1 MLLVL
6 SYNSQTI
13 FMVLRLNGLLVGILP
28 SHQKSDTLILRL
40 DLFEIIMALLM
51 TALVMDASLASLT
64 CLWMHWYLEEI
75 FRSLGS

>member
-1 MLLVL
+1 
-6 SYNSQTI
+6 
-13 FMVLRLNGLLVGILP
+13 MVLRLNGLLVGILP

-64 CLWMHWYLEEI
+64 C
-75 FRSLGS
+75 

>member
-13 FMVLRLNGLLVGILP
+13 FKVLRSNGLLVGILP

-64 CLWMHWYLEEI
+64 C
-75 FRSLGS
+75 